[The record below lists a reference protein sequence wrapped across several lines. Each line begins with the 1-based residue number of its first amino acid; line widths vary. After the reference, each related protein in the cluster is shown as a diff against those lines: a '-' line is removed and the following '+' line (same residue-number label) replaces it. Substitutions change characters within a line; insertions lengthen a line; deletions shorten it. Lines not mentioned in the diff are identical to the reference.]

1 MTRTRIKG
9 IGMKSVSSPDT
20 EPDLYQMGRSP
31 SPSDCLL
38 NLSCR
43 SSFQFTGENSGDP
56 KEDFLHGRDFLLA
69 ISPTSQL
76 VPPAKNS
83 IRYKSQRGRIYNASR
98 RRASAGQKS
107 YQENTTCAPPVLAAL
122 LQHIPSCIEPIRA
135 ASCGGE
141 TTLNRTTTRDELCLI
156 APSNGEVTYFEGKP
170 FCYLEHVDLESVH
183 AMMIDFRGG
192 EASLIGDSFGMGGES
207 SSPMDAGSIVAV

>member
-9 IGMKSVSSPDT
+9 IGMKAVSSRDT
-20 EPDLYQMGRSP
+20 EPDLYQMERSP
-31 SPSDCLL
+31 APSDCLL
-38 NLSCR
+38 NLCCG
-43 SSFQFTGENSGDP
+43 SSFQFTGDNSGDP

-69 ISPTSQL
+69 KSATSQL
-76 VPPAKNS
+76 APPAKNS
-83 IRYKSQRGRIYNASR
+83 IRYKSKRRRIYDASR
-98 RRASAGQKS
+98 RRASAGRKS
-107 YQENTTCAPPVLAAL
+107 YHENTTCAPPVLAAL
-122 LQHIPSCIEPIRA
+122 LQHIPSCIEPIRT
-135 ASCGGE
+135 ASCGGGA
-141 TTLNRTTTRDELCLI
+141 TVNRTRDELCLV

-170 FCYLEHVDLESVH
+170 FCYLEHVDLDSVH